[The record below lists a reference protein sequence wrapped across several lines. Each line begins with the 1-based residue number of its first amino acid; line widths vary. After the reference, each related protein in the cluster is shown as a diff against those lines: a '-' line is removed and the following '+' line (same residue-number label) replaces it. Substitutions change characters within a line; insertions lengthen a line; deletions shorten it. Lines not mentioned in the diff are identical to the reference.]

1 MGCEYTTA
9 MVTSLIPLN
18 AENTTELLDGF
29 NPSMKHTVITAKPCV
44 TASEAKLSTVIAS
57 ETRQSPRRF
66 APRDNAGFTLLE
78 LLIGIVLFGVLSIGY
93 YRDQRIETDIS
104 WAGVQAQRYQQVS
117 TALGRFMS
125 DNYALIQALPPT
137 CSTVVFAANQPKP
150 TVDISACSLTLINA
164 STSSV
169 VSNGMQPLVTELI
182 ASGYLSNT
190 FDASFVW
197 PGLGLVYQSYAGS
210 FDDSKTDYPL
220 APFTYASLIQAMCN
234 SKPVS
239 DGNTCSTPELRSL
252 VFNTQPFAENPNY
265 FGMRRF
271 ERLSLMRENLGSKA
285 LMSYDDKMQTDGQ
298 LFGLGNKFFLDN
310 PLVRHDN
317 SASAGATFKGV
328 AAIFALQNNF
338 KPIEVSN

>member
-1 MGCEYTTA
+1 MPMNTQP
-9 MVTSLIPLN
+9 LLN
-18 AENTTELLDGF
+18 AHLG
-29 NPSMKHTVITAKPCV
+29 AK
-44 TASEAKLSTVIAS
+44 
-57 ETRQSPRRF
+57 
-66 APRDNAGFTLLE
+66 GFTLLE

-125 DNYALIQALPPT
+125 DNYSSIKALPPI
-137 CSTVVFAANQPKP
+137 CSKVVYAANQPKP
-150 TVDISACSLTLINA
+150 IVDISTCSLSTTA
-164 STSSV
+164 TSSV
-169 VSNGMQPLVTELI
+169 VSNGMQPLVSELI

-210 FDDSKTDYPL
+210 FDPSKTDYPL

-239 DGNTCSTPELRSL
+239 ATNTCTTPELRSL
-252 VFNTQPFAENPNY
+252 VFNTQPFAENSNY
-265 FGMRRF
+265 FGMRRT
-271 ERLSLMRENLGSKA
+271 ERLTLMRENLGAKA
-285 LMSYDDKMQTDGQ
+285 LMSYDDAMQTEGQ

-317 SASAGATFKGV
+317 SASAGSTFKGV
-328 AAIFALQNNF
+328 EAIFALQNNF
-338 KPIEVSN
+338 KSIEVSK

>member
-1 MGCEYTTA
+1 MDK
-9 MVTSLIPLN
+9 LISN
-18 AENTTELLDGF
+18 
-29 NPSMKHTVITAKPCV
+29 KHHAG
-44 TASEAKLSTVIAS
+44 
-57 ETRQSPRRF
+57 Q
-66 APRDNAGFTLLE
+66 NGFTLLE

-125 DNYALIQALPPT
+125 DNYSSIKALPPI
-137 CSTVVFAANQPKP
+137 CSKVFYAANQPKP
-150 TVDISACSLTLINA
+150 TVDISTCSLTTSA
-164 STSSV
+164 TSSV
-169 VSNGMQPLVTELI
+169 VSNGMQPLVSELI
-182 ASGYLSNT
+182 ESGYLSNT

-210 FDDSKTDYPL
+210 FDPSKTDYPL
-220 APFTYASLIQAMCN
+220 ALFTYASLIQAMCN

-239 DGNTCSTPELRSL
+239 ASNTCTTPELRSL
-252 VFNTQPFAENPNY
+252 VFNSQPFAENTNF
-265 FGMRRF
+265 FGMRRT
-271 ERLSLMRENLGSKA
+271 ERLTLMRENLEAKA
-285 LMSYDDKMQTDGQ
+285 LMSYDDAMQTDGQ

-328 AAIFALQNNF
+328 EAIFALQNNF
-338 KPIEVSN
+338 NPSEDAK

>member
-1 MGCEYTTA
+1 MPMNTQP
-9 MVTSLIPLN
+9 LLN
-18 AENTTELLDGF
+18 AHLG
-29 NPSMKHTVITAKPCV
+29 AK
-44 TASEAKLSTVIAS
+44 
-57 ETRQSPRRF
+57 
-66 APRDNAGFTLLE
+66 GFTLLE

-125 DNYALIQALPPT
+125 DNYSSIKALPPI
-137 CSTVVFAANQPKP
+137 CSKVVYAANQPKP
-150 TVDISACSLTLINA
+150 IVDISTCSLSTTA
-164 STSSV
+164 TSSV
-169 VSNGMQPLVTELI
+169 VSNGMQPLVSELI

-210 FDDSKTDYPL
+210 FDPSKTDYPL
-220 APFTYASLIQAMCN
+220 APFTYASLIQEMCN

-239 DGNTCSTPELRSL
+239 ATNTCTTPELRSL
-252 VFNTQPFAENPNY
+252 VFNTQPFAENSNY
-265 FGMRRF
+265 FGMRRT
-271 ERLSLMRENLGSKA
+271 ERLTLMRENLGAKA
-285 LMSYDDKMQTDGQ
+285 LMSYDDAMQTEGQ

-317 SASAGATFKGV
+317 SASAGSTFKGV
-328 AAIFALQNNF
+328 EAIFALQNNF
-338 KPIEVSN
+338 KPSEDSK

>member
-1 MGCEYTTA
+1 MITPA
-9 MVTSLIPLN
+9 SFN
-18 AENTTELLDGF
+18 AENNPVTHEVF
-29 NPSMKHTVITAKPCV
+29 NLSMKHTVITAKPCV

-104 WAGVQAQRYQQVS
+104 WAGVQAQRYQLVS

-125 DNYALIQALPPT
+125 DNYSSIKALPPI
-137 CSTVVFAANQPKP
+137 CSTVVYAANQPKP
-150 TVDISACSLTLINA
+150 TVDVSTCSLTTSA
-164 STSSV
+164 TSSV
-169 VSNGMQPLVTELI
+169 VSNGMQPLVSELI
-182 ASGYLSNT
+182 DSGYLSNT
-190 FDASFVW
+190 FEASFVW

-210 FDDSKTDYPL
+210 FDPSKTDYPL

-234 SKPVS
+234 SIPVS
-239 DGNTCSTPELRSL
+239 ASNACTTPELRSL
-252 VFNTQPFAENPNY
+252 VFNSQPFAENPNY
-265 FGMRRF
+265 FGMRRT
-271 ERLSLMRENLGSKA
+271 EGLSLMRETLGAKA
-285 LMSYDDKMQTDGQ
+285 LMSYDDAMQTDGQ

-328 AAIFALQNNF
+328 AAIFALQNNY
-338 KPIEVSN
+338 KPPEASK